1 MLVASIVSAIII
13 IGAVTTASVAL
24 TESIQTTHAVDVLL
38 TNTTQQMIQQSQ
50 IDREILTRLSAT
62 DSAIGWLGE

>member
-62 DSAIGWLGE
+62 DSAIVWLGE